1 MYCISSASVR
11 GWRSRWLL
19 MTSSRGVT
27 SPLCWRVNVA
37 REQPCFL
44 ARARYENCS
53 PGLKLTSSVRASF
66 NGIVALSCRGCKVTS
81 KVGGVAHA
89 LTRLTRCTD
98 TVTLLRS
105 WRIIT
110 ALRPSLQSSLH
121 YPYRPRFR
129 PCAASGTEPLVY
141 LFMHIQG
148 TLGRCDKPWR

>member
-1 MYCISSASVR
+1 MYCISSASAR

-37 REQPCFL
+37 REQPCFS

-53 PGLKLTSSVRASF
+53 PGLKLSSSVRASF

-98 TVTLLRS
+98 TVVEEDCGISDGFGGAEKVAWDVIGSLLF
-105 WRIIT
+105 RIMV
-110 ALRPSLQSSLH
+110 R
-121 YPYRPRFR
+121 
-129 PCAASGTEPLVY
+129 
-141 LFMHIQG
+141 
-148 TLGRCDKPWR
+148 